1 MGQVAAGTS
10 PLGIAATLI
19 TPLELPLPGCTLGGY
34 SKAAGFSQPSLQLA
48 APDFRDAG
56 GVGLNQN
63 KHAERLSAENLYPKA
78 PMGL

>member
-1 MGQVAAGTS
+1 MDQVAAGTS

-19 TPLELPLPGCTLGGY
+19 TPLELLLPGCTLGGY
-34 SKAAGFSQPSLQLA
+34 SKAAGFSQPSLQLVV
-48 APDFRDAG
+48 PDFRDAG

-63 KHAERLSAENLYPKA
+63 QHAERLSPENLYPKA

>member
-1 MGQVAAGTS
+1 MGQVAAGNS

-19 TPLELPLPGCTLGGY
+19 TPLGLPLPGCTLCGY

-48 APDFRDAG
+48 APDVRGAAG
-56 GVGLNQN
+56 LGWNHN
-63 KHAERLSAENLYPKA
+63 RHAERLPPENLLPKA